1 MKSAVSTSSWLNC
14 ASNSTRRES
23 RIPIRRFACSSYLD
37 KMVFH
42 VAGCVQNS
50 FTQKLQERQQL
61 LQAIADARSA
71 LTSISQQTTSAAE
84 NLASVDADR
93 AGAQKDLSALSAEQA
108 RLKAQNG
115 HSNDEISTLREIL
128 QALTTDKYKLQPALD
143 NANSVSWLVV
153 QRK

>member
-1 MKSAVSTSSWLNC
+1 
-14 ASNSTRRES
+14 
-23 RIPIRRFACSSYLD
+23 
-37 KMVFH
+37 MVFH
-42 VAGCVQNS
+42 VASCVQNT

-71 LTSISQQTTSAAE
+71 LTSISQQTSSAAE

-93 AGAQKDLSALSAEQA
+93 ANAQKDLSALSAEQA